1 MRYRSD
7 PCFLSSRSRR
17 LSSSVQENL
26 RRGEG
31 DLADLLAI
39 NIERGRERGVASYL
53 TYRNLGFCGL
63 PRVTSF
69 DQLVTVAG
77 FLKVDVTNLKRVYK
91 DVRDIDLFSAGEFQ
105 IHLIEYSKIDG
116 KIMVIFG
123 TRR

>member
-53 TYRNLGFCGL
+53 SYRNLRFCGL